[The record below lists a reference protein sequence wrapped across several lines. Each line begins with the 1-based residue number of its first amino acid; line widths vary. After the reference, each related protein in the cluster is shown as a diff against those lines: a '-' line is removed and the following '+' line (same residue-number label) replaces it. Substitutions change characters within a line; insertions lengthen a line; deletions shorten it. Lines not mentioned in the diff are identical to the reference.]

1 MARILILYSSVD
13 GHTVTICQRIA
24 ERAEGHGHEVTL
36 SSMDGGDPVD
46 PAGFDRIVIGA
57 SIRYG
62 KHRPNVSQ
70 FVERNAEVLRE
81 RPGAFFT
88 VNLVARKPNRNTPDT
103 NPYLKKFLQR
113 VSWEPR
119 LSAVFAG
126 KLNYSLYGFLD
137 TQMIRLI
144 MWLTKG
150 PTNGDAVV
158 DFTDWEQVDAFG
170 DQVSSEAFA
179 SAS

>member
-1 MARILILYSSVD
+1 MASILILYSSVD
-13 GHTVTICQRIA
+13 GHTVSICRRIA
-24 ERAEGHGHEVTL
+24 ERAEGHGHDVTL
-36 SSMDGGDPVD
+36 SSMDSGDGGD
-46 PAGFDRIVIGA
+46 PAGFDRVVIGA

-62 KHRPNVSQ
+62 KHRPNVLA
-70 FVERNAEVLRE
+70 FVERHAETLSS

-113 VSWEPR
+113 VSWKPQAT
-119 LSAVFAG
+119 AVFAG
-126 KLNYSLYGFLD
+126 KLNYALYGFLD

-150 PTNGDAVV
+150 PTNRDAVV
-158 DFTDWEQVDAFG
+158 DFTDWDAVDAFADRLSG
-170 DQVSSEAFA
+170 DGFDTAA
-179 SAS
+179 

>member
-13 GHTVTICQRIA
+13 GHTMSICRRIA
-24 ERAEGHGHEVTL
+24 ARAEGHGHEVTL
-36 SSMDGGDPVD
+36 HSLDAGDGND
-46 PAGFDRIVIGA
+46 PAQFDRVAVGA

-62 KHRPNVSQ
+62 KHRPNVQ
-70 FVERNAEVLRE
+70 AFVERHAETLAS

-113 VSWEPR
+113 VSWKPQA
-119 LSAVFAG
+119 LAVFAG
-126 KLNYSLYGFLD
+126 KLNYSLYGFWD

-150 PTNGDAVV
+150 PTNSDAVV
-158 DFTDWEQVDAFG
+158 DFTDWDAVDAFADRLSG
-170 DQVSSEAFA
+170 DEFGTTA
-179 SAS
+179 